1 MILKPHFFILI
12 LLNILFFPVTSIAGD
27 YRHFIWTMTSPV
39 KTNDMLINYNDMT
52 TSASSIMSGGLNGL
66 YNARSVYT
74 RCKGTNDK
82 LSATQEKTA
91 WLIMQNRVYVN
102 NVPISLNID
111 SYNSWTYPA
120 QSQISGYISKIN
132 QITIKTD
139 VGGCWTLGSM
149 IPVDFHWRSARIT
162 ATLSQGNLAPGI
174 YRVPVAYYYAF
185 EENKFTT
192 PEEKGPSA
200 DVPNLIVGGLGRRDS
215 FTLIIDVKS
224 KCDFNSNQLQLT
236 HDITL
241 GDESS
246 YKSNVTNYSIS
257 CSAST
262 PVKMELIGTNKPT
275 GKSANFTKCGEGDC
289 ELQFSDGKTISEE
302 KVTGKKDYLINST
315 FHPDDKT
322 KTGSFQG
329 AGILRV
335 TIQ

>member
-1 MILKPHFFILI
+1 M
-12 LLNILFFPVTSIAGD
+12 
-27 YRHFIWTMTSPV
+27 
-39 KTNDMLINYNDMT
+39 
-52 TSASSIMSGGLNGL
+52 
-66 YNARSVYT
+66 
-74 RCKGTNDK
+74 
-82 LSATQEKTA
+82 
-91 WLIMQNRVYVN
+91 
-102 NVPISLNID
+102 
-111 SYNSWTYPA
+111 
-120 QSQISGYISKIN
+120 
-132 QITIKTD
+132 
-139 VGGCWTLGSM
+139 
-149 IPVDFHWRSARIT
+149 
-162 ATLSQGNLAPGI
+162 
-174 YRVPVAYYYAF
+174 
-185 EENKFTT
+185 
-192 PEEKGPSA
+192 
-200 DVPNLIVGGLGRRDS
+200 PNLIVGGLGRRDS

-289 ELQFSDGKTISEE
+289 SYNLAME
-302 KVTGKKDYLINST
+302 KQSVRRKSQGKKDYLINST